1 LFNTGEGDACHP
13 PCFFKLFN
21 MKNFQWVLLPTILL
35 LFFVS
40 CKKDKPET
48 PSGTLQISTVKS
60 GNSSFNLSDT
70 TKNISINASITIAF
84 SNAID
89 VASAM
94 QHISIRK
101 ADQIIPT
108 TQSLSE
114 DGKEITLTPGTA
126 LEFNEVYVLAV
137 APQLRG
143 LAGESFPGI
152 EFIFFTEKPAIELV
166 SITVNGLDFR
176 QPRRPKDIK
185 YDSIVVRI
193 NFSDA
198 VKEDQL
204 KQYFSFTPNIDFT
217 LSLSG
222 DKKTIELKN
231 TAPLDYYRRHF
242 LIISSSLQANTGAT
256 FSGFSNQFIT
266 GLNPTPKFPLIDDE
280 ALLDLVQAQTFRYF
294 YDFAHPVSGMAR
306 ERNNS
311 GDIVTVGGSGF
322 GLMAIP
328 IGVERGFITR
338 EQGVAH
344 LDKVTN
350 SLSTADRFH
359 GVWPHW
365 MNGNTGKV
373 HPFSTFDNGGDLVET
388 SFMAAGLITVRQ
400 YLDPAQAQELTI
412 INRINQLLEAIE
424 WDWYTRGGQDV
435 LYWHWSPNHGWA
447 MNMQVRGYNEALIT
461 YVMAATSST
470 FPIQAPVYHKGW
482 ANNGSIINGSS
493 FYGIP
498 LPVGFDYG
506 GPLFFSHYSFLGL
519 NPTNLSDQY
528 ANYWTQNVNHSL
540 INRQHS
546 VINPRGHLGYSA
558 DSWGLTASD
567 EPSGYG
573 VHEPTRDN
581 GTISPTAALSS
592 MPYTPYE
599 SMQAMRHFYYVL
611 GDKLWGEYGFKDAF
625 NPNEAWWAS
634 SYLAI
639 DQGPIIVMIE
649 NHRTGLCWNLF
660 MSAPEVNEALN
671 KLGFSK

>member
-1 LFNTGEGDACHP
+1 
-13 PCFFKLFN
+13 
-21 MKNFQWVLLPTILL
+21 MKNFQLFLIAGFILV
-35 LFFVS
+35 FVVS
-40 CKKDKPET
+40 CKKDKPDSPT
-48 PSGTLQISTVKS
+48 GTLQISTVKA
-60 GNSSFNLSDT
+60 GDYSFNLSDT
-70 TKNISINASITIAF
+70 TKNISVSSSFTISF
-84 SNAID
+84 SNA
-89 VASAM
+89 VEVSTAA
-94 QHISIRK
+94 QNISIRK
-101 ADQIIPT
+101 SDQIVAS
-108 TQSLSE
+108 SLSFSE
-114 DGKEITLTPGTA
+114 NGKEITITPASALDFSTA
-126 LEFNEVYVLAV
+126 YILFVGNS
-137 APQLRG
+137 LRG
-143 LAGESFPGI
+143 VAGESFPGI
-152 EFIFFTEKPAIELV
+152 DFFFITETPAIDLL
-166 SITVNGLDFR
+166 SITVNGKDFR

-185 YDSIVVRI
+185 YDSVVVLLS
-193 NFSDA
+193 FSDA
-198 VKEDQL
+198 VKEENL
-204 KQYFSFTPNIDFT
+204 KQHFSFTPNIGFT
-217 LSLSG
+217 LSLSN
-222 DKKTIELKN
+222 DKKTIEIKN
-231 TAPLDYYRRHF
+231 TGPLDYYRRHF
-242 LIISSSLQANTGAT
+242 LVISSTLQALSGAN
-256 FSGFSNQFIT
+256 FGGFSNQFIT

-294 YDFAHPVSGMAR
+294 YDFAHPVSGMTR
-306 ERNNS
+306 ERNSS

-328 IGVERGFITR
+328 IGIERGYITR

-344 LDKVTN
+344 IQKVTGF
-350 SLSTADRFH
+350 LSTADRFH

-365 MNGNTGKV
+365 MNGNTGRV
-373 HPFSTFDNGGDLVET
+373 HPFSTYDNGGDLVET

-400 YLDPAQAQELTI
+400 YLNPSETNELAI
-412 INRINQLLEAIE
+412 INVINQLLETIE
-424 WDWYTRGGQDV
+424 WDWYTRDGQDV
-435 LYWHWSPNHGWA
+435 LYWHWSPNHGWR

-470 FPIQAPVYHKGW
+470 FPIEAQVYHKGW

-546 VINPRGHLGYSA
+546 IINPRGHLGYSA

-599 SMQAMRHFYYVL
+599 SMQALRHFYYVL

-625 NPNEAWWAS
+625 NPNEAWWAN

-649 NHRTGLCWNLF
+649 NYRTGLCWDLF
-660 MSAPEVNEALN
+660 MSAPEVNDALN
-671 KLGFSK
+671 KLGFSR

>member
-1 LFNTGEGDACHP
+1 
-13 PCFFKLFN
+13 
-21 MKNFQWVLLPTILL
+21 MKSFQQFSIAVFVLLI
-35 LFFVS
+35 FFS
-40 CKKDKPET
+40 CKKDKPDT
-48 PSGTLQISTVKS
+48 PTGTIQISTVKA

-70 TKNISINASITIAF
+70 TKNIYVTSSITIAF
-84 SNAID
+84 SNAIE
-89 VASAM
+89 VSTAAQNIGIKKSG
-94 QHISIRK
+94 
-101 ADQIIPT
+101 QIVT
-108 TQSLSE
+108 SSLSFSE
-114 DGKEITLTPGTA
+114 DGKEITITPGNALDFNTA
-126 LEFNEVYVLAV
+126 YVLFV
-137 APQLRG
+137 GNSLRG
-143 LAGESFPGI
+143 VAGESFPGI
-152 EFIFFTEKPAIELV
+152 EFIFITETPSIELL
-166 SITVNGLDFR
+166 SITVNGKDFN
-176 QPRRPKDIK
+176 QPRRPKDIQ
-185 YDSIVVRI
+185 YDSIVI
-193 NFSDA
+193 LLSFSDA
-198 VKEDQL
+198 VKEESL
-204 KQYFSFTPNIDFT
+204 KQHFSFTPNFGFT
-217 LSLSG
+217 LSLSN
-222 DKKTIELKN
+222 DKKTIEIKN
-231 TAPLDYYRRHF
+231 TGPLDYYRRHF
-242 LIISSSLQANTGAT
+242 LIISSALQATSGAYFT
-256 FSGFSNQFIT
+256 GFSNQFIT

-294 YDFAHPVSGMAR
+294 YDFAHPVSGLTR
-306 ERNNS
+306 ERNSS
-311 GDIVTVGGSGF
+311 GDIVTIGGSGF
-322 GLMAIP
+322 GLMTIP
-328 IGVERGFITR
+328 IGIERGYITR
-338 EQGVAH
+338 EQGVTH
-344 LDKVTN
+344 LEKVTN
-350 SLSTADRFH
+350 FLSTADRFH

-365 MNGNTGKV
+365 MNGNTGRV

-400 YLDPAQAQELTI
+400 YLNPSEANELAI
-412 INRINQLLEAIE
+412 INRINQLLVAIE

-546 VINPRGHLGYSA
+546 LINPRGHLGYSA

-599 SMQAMRHFYYVL
+599 SMQAMRHFYFVL

-625 NPNEAWWAS
+625 NPNEAWWAN

-660 MSAPEVNEALN
+660 MSAPEVNDALN
-671 KLGFSK
+671 KLGFSR